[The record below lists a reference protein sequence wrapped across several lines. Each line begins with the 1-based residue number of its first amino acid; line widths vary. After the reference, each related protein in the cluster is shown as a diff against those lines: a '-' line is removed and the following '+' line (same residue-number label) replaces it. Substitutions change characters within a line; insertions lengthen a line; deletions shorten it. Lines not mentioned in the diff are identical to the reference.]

1 MINNNVSAGPW
12 MLEDIRSWL
21 VERVAY
27 YVERP
32 SQEIDPDTP
41 QLWEGR
47 MDSVYAFILCG
58 EIEDRFPRPGG
69 RAHAEMWE
77 LDTLTALAAHLAE
90 LTPEFERKR

>member
-12 MLEDIRSWL
+12 MLEEIRSWL

-32 SQEIDPDTP
+32 SQEIDPDISVAEAG
-41 QLWEGR
+41 L
-47 MDSVYAFILCG
+47 DSVYAFILCG
-58 EIEDRFPRPGG
+58 EIEDRFGLAVEPMQ
-69 RAHAEMWE
+69 MWE